1 MSLNIL
7 YVDSVTFWL
16 GGEWVYIIDF
26 IFPLGYNLI

>member
-1 MSLNIL
+1 MLYLN
-7 YVDSVTFWL
+7 SVTFWL